1 MLSSEI
7 PCNLLLVIEYEE
19 HF

>member
-7 PCNLLLVIEYEE
+7 PINEMPGETIS
-19 HF
+19 